1 MLPGSPRRIASQWM
15 DAPWIVVAAAG
26 ERLAEPPLR
35 PWRLFAGVLA
45 LAIVLIAAVGLVD
58 VQAARSLAESEAV
71 SDAADTADLLAEV
84 IVQPALAEGVLTGD
98 PAALARLDREV
109 REHVLDASL
118 VRVKIW
124 DASGRILYSDQ
135 PRLIGR
141 VFALDDEDLEGF
153 EDPTVQ
159 AEVSDLQEPENVYER
174 GSGRLLEA
182 YRSVWAPSGET
193 LLFESY
199 FRYDEVV
206 DRSGELWRSF
216 AAISLGS
223 LVVLVL
229 LLLPVLRRLLI
240 LVERSRRHRESLLQ
254 RALDAS
260 ADERRRIA
268 ATVHD
273 GAVQDL
279 AAASFAVHAR
289 ADRAEAEGDD
299 ALATELRTV
308 AGTVR
313 TGLGGLRSLL
323 VDIYPPSLAES
334 GLAAALEDLAAT
346 TRARGVAVEVDA
358 PLRSGLDSEGERLAF
373 RVTHEALAN
382 VVKHA
387 RARTVQVRL
396 RRSRGRAGRSVVLDV
411 VDDGAGFDAA
421 AVLASPE
428 QGHLGLRILRDL
440 ARENGAELRVRT
452 ALGAGTHWRLEVRT

>member
-1 MLPGSPRRIASQWM
+1 M
-15 DAPWIVVAAAG
+15 DAPWIVVAAAR
-26 ERLAEPPLR
+26 ERIVEQPLHPR
-35 PWRLFAGVLA
+35 RLFAGVLA
-45 LAIVLIAAVGLVD
+45 LAIVLIAAVGVVD

-71 SDAADTADLLAEV
+71 SDASDTADLLAEV
-84 IVQPALAEGVLTGD
+84 IVQPAITDGLLTGD
-98 PAALARLDREV
+98 RDAVMLLDRAV

-118 VRVKIW
+118 IRVKIW
-124 DASGRILYSDQ
+124 DAGGRVLYSDER
-135 PRLIGR
+135 RLMGR
-141 VFALDDEDLEGF
+141 VFALDAEDLEGF
-153 EDPTVQ
+153 EDSTVQ
-159 AEVSDLQEPENVYER
+159 AEVSDLQEPENVYEH
-174 GSGRLLEA
+174 GSERLLEA
-182 YRSVWAPSGET
+182 YRSVWTPSGET

-229 LLLPVLRRLLI
+229 LMLPVLRRLLTLI
-240 LVERSRRHRESLLQ
+240 ERSRRHRESLLQ

-289 ADRAEAEGDD
+289 AQRAEVDGDAE
-299 ALATELRTV
+299 LAAELRTV

-323 VDIYPPSLAES
+323 VDIYPPSLADS
-334 GLAAALEDLAAT
+334 GLAAALEDLATT
-346 TRARGVAVEVDA
+346 TRARGVPVEVDV
-358 PLRSGLDSEGERLAF
+358 PLRSGLDPVGERLAY
-373 RVTHEALAN
+373 RVAHEALAN

-387 RARTVQVRL
+387 QARTVLVRL
-396 RRSRGRAGRSVVLDV
+396 RRSRGRAGRSVVLDI
-411 VDDGAGFDAA
+411 VDDGVGFDAD
-421 AVLASPE
+421 AVLADPE
-428 QGHLGLRILRDL
+428 RGHLGVRILRDL
-440 ARENGAELRVRT
+440 ARESGAELSLRT
-452 ALGAGTHWRLEVRT
+452 APGAGAHWRLEVPA

>member
-1 MLPGSPRRIASQWM
+1 M
-15 DAPWIVVAAAG
+15 DVPWIVVAAAS
-26 ERLAEPPLR
+26 ERLVEQPVHPR
-35 PWRLFAGVLA
+35 RLFTGVLA

-71 SDAADTADLLAEV
+71 SDSADTADLLAEV
-84 IVQPALAEGVLTGD
+84 IVQPAITDGVLAGD
-98 PAALARLDREV
+98 RDALVLLDRAV

-118 VRVKIW
+118 VRVKVW
-124 DASGRILYSDQ
+124 DASGRILYSDE
-135 PRLIGR
+135 PRLVGR
-141 VFALDDEDLEGF
+141 VFVRDAEDLEGF
-153 EDPTVQ
+153 EVSTVQ

-182 YRSVWAPSGET
+182 YRSVRTPSGET

-229 LLLPVLRRLLI
+229 LLLPVLRRLLTLI
-240 LVERSRRHRESLLQ
+240 ERSRRHREALLQ

-289 ADRAEAEGDD
+289 AKRADADGDAE
-299 ALATELRTV
+299 LAAELRTV
-308 AGTVR
+308 AGTVHA
-313 TGLGGLRSLL
+313 GLGGLRSLL
-323 VDIYPPSLAES
+323 VDIYPPSLAQS
-334 GLAAALEDLAAT
+334 GLSAALEDLATT
-346 TRARGVAVEVDA
+346 TRARGVPVEVDV
-358 PLRSGLDSEGERLAF
+358 PSRSGLDPAGERLVF
-373 RVTHEALAN
+373 HVTHEALAN

-387 RARTVQVRL
+387 QAETVRVRL
-396 RRSRGRAGRSVVLDV
+396 RRSRSRMGRSVVLDI
-411 VDDGAGFDAA
+411 VDDGVGFDAD
-421 AVLASPE
+421 AVLTDPKH
-428 QGHLGLRILRDL
+428 GHFGLQILRDL
-440 ARENGAELRVRT
+440 ARENGAELSLRT
-452 ALGAGTHWRLEVRT
+452 APGAGAHWRLEGPA